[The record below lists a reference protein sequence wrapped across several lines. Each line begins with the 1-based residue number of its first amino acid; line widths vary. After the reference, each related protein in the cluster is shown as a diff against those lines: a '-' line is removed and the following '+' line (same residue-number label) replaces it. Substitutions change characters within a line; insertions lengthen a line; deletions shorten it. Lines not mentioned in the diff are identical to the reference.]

1 LTIKCKISKALA
13 PHITSL
19 IECVGKQMLILTIN
33 SCVNLL
39 RTHQDKAQHWW
50 LVTCYYSYC

>member
-19 IECVGKQMLILTIN
+19 IECVN
-33 SCVNLL
+33 VC
-39 RTHQDKAQHWW
+39 W
-50 LVTCYYSYC
+50 